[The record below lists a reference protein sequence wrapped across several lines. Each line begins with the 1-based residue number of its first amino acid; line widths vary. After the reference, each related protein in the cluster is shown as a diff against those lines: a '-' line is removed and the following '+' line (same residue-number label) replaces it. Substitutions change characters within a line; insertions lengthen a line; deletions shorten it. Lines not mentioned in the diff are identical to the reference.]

1 MDMAAT
7 AKEIAERANQEA
19 TEFYFIISSGR
30 TSSRGSVGVMVSS
43 TDTCTIPDE
52 ALFHIKTN
60 GQSNWALKCGSSIH
74 DFSAHGSERQWT
86 TEGFVTRFV
95 PVKLQLKE
103 LKLTD
108 CSDGLNRVVVTI
120 GVRYRTVS
128 ILGHTCFDSDD
139 FLLRH
144 RNTICSSWSIP
155 AVAVI
160 WVFWPHATR
169 NMCVKS
175 NKEMRMTPVMNNPN
189 EFKRTKRSLTGES
202 NQITT

>member
-1 MDMAAT
+1 M
-7 AKEIAERANQEA
+7 IFPR
-19 TEFYFIISSGR
+19 
-30 TSSRGSVGVMVSS
+30 
-43 TDTCTIPDE
+43 
-52 ALFHIKTN
+52 
-60 GQSNWALKCGSSIH
+60 
-74 DFSAHGSERQWT
+74 HGSERQWT

-189 EFKRTKRSLTGES
+189 EFKRTKRILTGES
-202 NQITT
+202 NQITTQFHHQRLFSKMSYHRPRLSEIRNGCRRERELLVRAQIAIRGL